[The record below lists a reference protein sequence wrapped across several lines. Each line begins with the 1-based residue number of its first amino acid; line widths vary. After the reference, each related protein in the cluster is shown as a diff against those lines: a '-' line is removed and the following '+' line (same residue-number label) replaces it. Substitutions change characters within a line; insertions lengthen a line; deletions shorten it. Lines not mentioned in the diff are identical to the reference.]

1 MKCSPLSPGSNKS
14 VITQR
19 TFSVT
24 GVRSSSAPGKL
35 SRLTEMLEEVLAEG
49 DRALV
54 FTQYAEMGKLIEWH
68 LRTTLS
74 VDVSFLHGA
83 VPRAERERM
92 ITSFQEDD
100 AGPPIFVL
108 SLKAGGFGLNL
119 TQARHV
125 FHFDRWWNPAVE
137 AQATDRAF
145 RIGQTR
151 SVAVYKFICAGTIEE
166 RIDELAER
174 KKRIGGCGHS
184 IRRRLVDRAQRREF
198 ARALRAAHRGESKAK
213 RSMAT
218 TSETGSDKR
227 WWSERWW
234 AVMESIGVAR
244 RLEHGKH
251 YARAERVLSLEIE
264 PGLVSADVQG
274 SRYDPYHVE
283 IGVDAFTDDEW
294 HEAVKALASQALFSA
309 KLLAGEMPE
318 NIEEAF
324 SGVGLSLF
332 PNSASELTMKCSCP
346 DAFVPCKHIVAI
358 HYVLADKLGADPVL
372 IV

>member
-1 MKCSPLSPGSNKS
+1 
-14 VITQR
+14 
-19 TFSVT
+19 
-24 GVRSSSAPGKL
+24 
-35 SRLTEMLEEVLAEG
+35 
-49 DRALV
+49 
-54 FTQYAEMGKLIEWH
+54 
-68 LRTTLS
+68 
-74 VDVSFLHGA
+74 
-83 VPRAERERM
+83 
-92 ITSFQEDD
+92 
-100 AGPPIFVL
+100 
-108 SLKAGGFGLNL
+108 
-119 TQARHV
+119 
-125 FHFDRWWNPAVE
+125 
-137 AQATDRAF
+137 
-145 RIGQTR
+145 
-151 SVAVYKFICAGTIEE
+151 
-166 RIDELAER
+166 
-174 KKRIGGCGHS
+174 
-184 IRRRLVDRAQRREF
+184 
-198 ARALRAAHRGESKAK
+198 
-213 RSMAT
+213 MAT

-309 KLLAGEMPE
+309 KLLAGEIPE
-318 NIEEAF
+318 NTEEAF

-358 HYVLADKLGADPVL
+358 HYVLADKLGADPFLLFEWRGRSRGRILRELGQPTCCGSLGTPTRSFVDAQPGRVDRQLLEAWRKLHHRVDNRGPAPRFRISPQASRCTVL
-372 IV
+372 LEAAPRDPGLARAPLRQSHRACDGTRLQRARHRGYRLLTPDQRLIEQLATEAS